1 MKPILMLLPLAVF
14 FVSCGSPKQIKGTGN
29 APVALN
35 RVTSG
40 NNASDTVAITGAEYI
55 PVEGR
60 NEAGVRPDLQGTW
73 MLQSLNGSTI
83 TEANKLN
90 IDVTN
95 KALGKES
102 GSGKK
107 YENGTEVRRDSTVTK
122 LKDGS
127 TQTETMV
134 YLSKD
139 NRGNN
144 ITPPQGTNYHI
155 PARPSLSFYGSNET
169 FSGFTGCNKIS
180 GRYLMS
186 GKNSISFQNASAST
200 KMVCIGDYDEN
211 AFLDALHRVNSFRAT
226 NGKLELMDGAN
237 VVLVFD
243 KK

>member
-1 MKPILMLLPLAVF
+1 MKSKLMLMPLTILLAY
-14 FVSCGSPKQIKGTGN
+14 CGSPKQIRGTGN

-35 RVTSG
+35 KVASG
-40 NNASDTVAITGAEYI
+40 SNASDTVSITGSQYI
-55 PVEGR
+55 PIEGR

-73 MLQSLNGSTI
+73 VLQSLGGATI
-83 TEANKLN
+83 TEQSRLN

-95 KALGKES
+95 KALGKE
-102 GSGKK
+102 GGAGKK
-107 YENGTEVRRDSTVTK
+107 YETGTEVRRDSTVTK

-134 YLSKD
+134 YLNKD

-155 PARPSLSFYGSNET
+155 PERPSLSFYGENET

-180 GRYLMS
+180 GRYTMS

-211 AFLDALHRVNSFRAT
+211 AFLDALRSVNSFRAN
-226 NGKLELMDGAN
+226 NGRLELMDGEK
-237 VVLVFD
+237 VVLAFA